1 VLLSKQFPISLFA
14 LQFVSGFWRTRRL
27 RSRLDCHFARS
38 AFGCRSGCWSDI
50 CNSNEVQVIQLLPV
64 IHDDSTRQAMACQ
77 ALQLLT
83 ELEPNRAIMMTI
95 MIGRPAA

>member
-1 VLLSKQFPISLFA
+1 
-14 LQFVSGFWRTRRL
+14 
-27 RSRLDCHFARS
+27 
-38 AFGCRSGCWSDI
+38 
-50 CNSNEVQVIQLLPV
+50 
-64 IHDDSTRQAMACQ
+64 MACQ